1 MLSASDLIEINKKFD
16 SGIVVNRGSLDFAI
30 KTVASMKDWTT
41 QAAYLVRVV
50 VLDRI
55 FEEGNKRTALA
66 VLLAYFEAN
75 KKAYDLY
82 SLEKVIINIINK
94 NITSIENIRRMI
106 KNAIR

>member
-1 MLSASDLIEINKKFD
+1 
-16 SGIVVNRGSLDFAI
+16 
-30 KTVASMKDWTT
+30 MKDWTT